1 MIQDIQV
8 RPTLNAGTVDW
19 SKGPLLVGEVLDSA
33 HDTFPAGAGGQK
45 VVVEVDGDAAKLQQ
59 NTPGGLRVN
68 FGTGDFVLETSKATD
83 RLILTFDP
91 PVSAAAI
98 QMAAISNPFPGHFTG
113 VAEAFLDDGTEPPE
127 IRTAGTTTGV
137 RDGKAI
143 CVGFECSPGDSP
155 IASIALSIET
165 SEQNIIA
172 LAVNQLTF
180 VSAAAAVAA
189 PLVAAA
195 PVKAVAAPVKKAA
208 KTKKARG

>member
-1 MIQDIQV
+1 M
-8 RPTLNAGTVDW
+8 
-19 SKGPLLVGEVLDSA
+19 
-33 HDTFPAGAGGQK
+33 
-45 VVVEVDGDAAKLQQ
+45 EVDGDAAKLQQ

-68 FGTGDFVLETSKATD
+68 FGAGDFVLETSKATD

-137 RDGKAI
+137 RNGKAI
-143 CVGFECSPGDSP
+143 CVGFECSPGDP
-155 IASIALSIET
+155 LIASIGLSIET
-165 SEQNIIA
+165 TERNIIA

-189 PLVAAA
+189 PLAAAA
-195 PVKAVAAPVKKAA
+195 PAKAVAVPAKKAA
-208 KTKKARG
+208 KTKKAGR